1 MGRTPSKPK
10 KKKKK
15 MVHVAYRNINTFK
28 SDSAYIYIRNLYLNT
43 LGKHAKNLK
52 FVRFFFFFFFD
63 NLLTGSIKMTI
74 KYLPSKFLT
83 AISLGQIVP
92 FYLIKI
98 LNFLI

>member
-10 KKKKK
+10 KKKK
-15 MVHVAYRNINTFK
+15 MVHVAYLNINTFK
-28 SDSAYIYIRNLYLNT
+28 SDSADIYIRNLYINT

-52 FVRFFFFFFFD
+52 FVRFFFFFFD